1 LWPVILA
8 LAKHGQNNI
17 LKFYLFFYERGVF
30 VVSKEDGDIERATEA
45 LLLIL
50 KANAIE
56 RFVYLGMSV
65 MSFIVLLVVGVWAL
79 MENKLNIETF
89 LALFAA
95 TGVIGLC
102 VSRILVIWRDCM
114 EILKAVLLKDIK

>member
-1 LWPVILA
+1 VGFSTA
-8 LAKHGQNNI
+8 SLAKHGQNNI